1 MPVTLLD
8 PTGQPR
14 EIPDD
19 QVQAAIA
26 TGGKRALKITDPKGT
41 LRWIPEDQKDAALQA
56 GGKLADS
63 APAPDTRSLF
73 QKAKDNFN
81 AATQGSKPGDG
92 AVKSFIEDVGA
103 GGGDVIRSLAN
114 PLKTAESLLTAPPDP
129 TLDYVVGDKERAV
142 QNAKQMPNA
151 ARTIGQFG
159 TGAIAGE
166 IGGQVLKPVE
176 TVAKNAAGKA
186 ALLGKTPEA
195 AYESALKPS
204 TTLSQGERAAVV
216 KTGLEQEIPISK
228 GGLEKLGE
236 KIETLNQSIK
246 DEIAADP
253 NRPIDPSKV
262 ATRADQA
269 KARFSQQV
277 NKGTDLNA
285 IEASKQQ
292 FLDENP
298 GSMGAADAQAMKQ
311 GTYRVLKGK
320 FGEQGSASVEAQ
332 KALARGLKEEIASQF
347 PEISKLNADESRLL
361 DLQPVLERAVNR
373 ISNHQA
379 IGIGTPVAGAAAK
392 AVTGSGGVAAVA
404 SVLKGVLDN
413 PGVKSRLA
421 IAISKSSKIPISQA
435 AAKVQAYSVSLGA
448 TAAASQGDTNADTP
462 SQ

>member
-1 MPVTLLD
+1 M
-8 PTGQPR
+8 
-14 EIPDD
+14 
-19 QVQAAIA
+19 AAAPIDLSA
-26 TGGKRALKITDPKGT
+26 GLVPKTNGID
-41 LRWIPEDQKDAALQA
+41 LSA
-56 GGKLADS
+56 GLVPKAEAS
-63 APAPDTRSLF
+63 VEKSLF
-73 QKAKDNFN
+73 QRAKDNFN
-81 AATQGSKPGDG
+81 AATQGAKPGDG

-103 GGGDVIRSLAN
+103 GGGDVIRSLAH
-114 PLKTAESLLTAPPDP
+114 PLRTAGALLTAPPDP
-129 TLDYVVGDKERAV
+129 TLDYLVGDKERAI
-142 QNAKQMPNA
+142 QNAQQMPNA

-159 TGAIAGE
+159 AGAIAGE

-176 TVAKNAAGKA
+176 TVAKKAIGRA
-186 ALLGKTPEA
+186 ALLGKTPEG

-216 KTGLEQEIPISK
+216 KTGLDQEIPISK
-228 GGLEKLGE
+228 GGLEKLQDR
-236 KIETLNQSIK
+236 IETLNQSIK
-246 DEIAADP
+246 DEIASDP
-253 NRPIDPSKV
+253 NRPIDPNKV
-262 ATRADQA
+262 ATRADDA
-269 KARFSQQV
+269 KAKFAQQV
-277 NKGTDLNA
+277 NKRADLKA
-285 IEASKQQ
+285 IETSKDE

-347 PEISKLNADESRLL
+347 PEIAKLNADESRLL

-421 IAISKSSKIPISQA
+421 IAISKSSKISVSQA
-435 AAKVQAYSVSLGA
+435 AARVQAYSVSLGA
-448 TAAASQGDTNADTP
+448 TAAASQGDTSGDTP